1 MKFVAQICTTETSE
15 IEAEGETLA
24 IARLELEAQL
34 PAGYQIFAI
43 RQAAE

>member
-1 MKFVAQICTTETSE
+1 VKYIAQIRTTETRE

-34 PAGYQIFAI
+34 PDGFQILAI
-43 RQAAE
+43 RQAPE